1 MAYKP
6 YTRADLEQL
15 ICEVMGIKSVTST
28 IKNQIN
34 RIVLQDNLNFK
45 EIARAIV
52 WYTEIAKK
60 EISPIYGIAF
70 VPNVFP
76 MAAEYFRKLELEQ
89 QSKDEEAKKLVEYQ
103 ENNIIFN
110 IKSLE
115 HKKRQP
121 KQLNIDE
128 IDVEGES
135 DD

>member
-1 MAYKP
+1 
-6 YTRADLEQL
+6 
-15 ICEVMGIKSVTST
+15 MGIKTVTST

-34 RIVLQDNLNFK
+34 RITLRDNLTFK
-45 EIARAIV
+45 EIARSIV
-52 WYTEIAKK
+52 WYTEVAKK
-60 EISPIYGIAF
+60 EVNPIYGIAF

-89 QSKDEEAKKLVEYQ
+89 VRKEEEAKKLVEYQ

-115 HKKRQP
+115 HKKRKP

-128 IDVEGES
+128 INVEGES

>member
-1 MAYKP
+1 LAYKP
-6 YTRADLEQL
+6 YTRDDLEKL
-15 ICEVMGIKSVTST
+15 ICEVMGIKTVTST

-34 RIVLQDNLNFK
+34 RITLRDNLTFK
-45 EIARAIV
+45 DIARSIV
-52 WYTEIAKK
+52 WYTEVAQK
-60 EISPIYGIAF
+60 EVSPIYGIAF

-89 QSKDEEAKKLVEYQ
+89 VRKEEEAKKLVEYQ

-115 HKKRQP
+115 HKKRKP

-128 IDVEGES
+128 INVEGES

>member
-1 MAYKP
+1 
-6 YTRADLEQL
+6 
-15 ICEVMGIKSVTST
+15 MGIKSVTST

-52 WYTEIAKK
+52 WYTEVAKK

-76 MAAEYFRKLELEQ
+76 MAAEYFRQLELEQ

-115 HKKRQP
+115 HKRRTP
-121 KQLNIDE
+121 KQLNISE
-128 IDVEGES
+128 IVIEGDES

>member
-6 YTRADLEQL
+6 YTRDDLETL
-15 ICEVMGIKSVTST
+15 ICEVMGIKTVTST

-34 RIVLQDNLNFK
+34 RITLRDNLTFK
-45 EIARAIV
+45 EIARSIV
-52 WYTEIAKK
+52 WYTEVANKDVN
-60 EISPIYGIAF
+60 PIYGIAF

-89 QSKDEEAKKLVEYQ
+89 VRKEEEAKKLVEYQ

-115 HKKRQP
+115 HKKRKP

-128 IDVEGES
+128 INVEGES

>member
-1 MAYKP
+1 M
-6 YTRADLEQL
+6 
-15 ICEVMGIKSVTST
+15 ICEVMGIQTVTST
-28 IKNQIN
+28 ISNQIN
-34 RIVLQDNLNFK
+34 RIVLRDNLTFK
-45 EIARAIV
+45 DIARCIV
-52 WYTEIAKK
+52 WYTEVAKK
-60 EISPIYGIAF
+60 EINPIYGIAF

-89 QSKDEEAKKLVEYQ
+89 VRKDEEAKKLVEYQ

-115 HKKRQP
+115 HKKRKT

-128 IDVEGES
+128 INVEGES